1 MGSLVPAGRTG
12 AISVYEGSDNPWAEQ
27 GSEVESGAFLNFN
40 GNTGELSFGSDD
52 NILPDGSTVVTDF
65 MNQARGWICWKNGE
79 PVEEVLVPVTEGKPP
94 LEHELK
100 DHGPYDDEDDGWREA
115 TSLPMV
121 VESVGGDPEHEFVG
135 TKLLF
140 KTSTG
145 GAVRSV
151 KKVAGTFGKQF
162 REHMGE
168 MAVVELSTESYT
180 PREKKYGKKYALNFK
195 IVDWFGED
203 QLAELAGLLNDEGG
217 EYLPEDDGADAA
229 VAAEAAAAEEAAAKK
244 KAAAAAEAAAKK
256 KAEEEAA
263 AAAAAEAETEQAD
276 EPAAPPMRRTRRTA
290 ASSDAPAADDAAP
303 EEAPA
308 QAPTRR
314 RSAAPAATADAEME
328 AAPEPVGRSEER
340 GGRRTRRFAR

>member
-27 GSEVESGAFLNFN
+27 GKEVESGAFLNFN
-40 GNTGELSFGSDD
+40 GNTGELTFGSDD
-52 NILPDGSTVVTDF
+52 NVLPDGSTVVADF
-65 MNQARGWICWKNGE
+65 MNQSRGWICWKNGE

-115 TSLPMV
+115 TAIPMI

-135 TKLLF
+135 AKLLF

-151 KKVAGTFGKQF
+151 KKVAGTFGKLF

-168 MAVVELSTESYT
+168 MAVVEITTESYT
-180 PREKKYGKKYALNFK
+180 PREKKYGKKYAINFK

-217 EYLPEDDGADAA
+217 EYLPEDDGAAA
-229 VAAEAAAAEEAAAKK
+229 AEAEAAAKAEAEKK
-244 KAAAAAEAAAKK
+244 AAAEAAAKK

-263 AAAAAEAETEQAD
+263 AAAAAEAEAEVEETD

-290 ASSDAPAADDAAP
+290 APSGDAEAAEEAAP
-303 EEAPA
+303 DAAPA

-314 RSAAPAATADAEME
+314 RSAAAAAPAADAEME